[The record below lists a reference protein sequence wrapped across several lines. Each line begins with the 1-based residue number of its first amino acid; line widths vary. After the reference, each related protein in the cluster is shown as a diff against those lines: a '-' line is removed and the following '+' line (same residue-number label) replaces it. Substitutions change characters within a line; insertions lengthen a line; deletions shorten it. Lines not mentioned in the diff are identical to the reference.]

1 MTRLVGYTRALPA
14 SSSVES
20 DAAALRSLGAAV
32 VFTDFAGAGARPSG
46 RSGLEDCLRS
56 LMAGDV
62 LIVSEAARL
71 SPSLPHF
78 VATVADLGARGIAVR
93 SAAEPALSTDDK
105 RPASSA
111 EVFGELEALRRRLR
125 GLRTREGLEAAAA
138 EGRRLGRP
146 SVMTEERVA
155 IARELRA
162 HGRSMSHVARVLGV
176 SRGAVQRALSPAD
189 KRASADRDR
198 ASVSS

>member
-14 SSSVES
+14 TSSVEI
-20 DAAALRSLGAAV
+20 DAAALRSLGAEV
-32 VFTDFAGAGARPSG
+32 VFTDSAGAGARTSG
-46 RSGLEDCLRS
+46 RSGLKDCLRS
-56 LMAGDV
+56 LLAGDV

-78 VATVADLGARGIAVR
+78 VATIADLDARGAAVR
-93 SAAEPALSTDDK
+93 SVAEPVLSTDEK

-111 EVFGELEALRRRLR
+111 EMFRELEALRRRLR
-125 GLRTREGLEAAAA
+125 GLRTREGMEAATA

-146 SVMTEERVA
+146 SVMTDERVA

-176 SRGAVQRALSPAD
+176 SRGAVERALSPAD
-189 KRASADRDR
+189 KRTNADRDR